1 MVLKPNAVVDIAKQ
15 GLQLQNL
22 TGMWNAR
29 VLDGFT
35 PFVVQFKEN
44 GLPVNL
50 TDLNAFIEGD
60 IGEGHYDSATDD
72 IVMTGTPKSVRYT
85 DDGSGN
91 TNMGIVVFR
100 LPPQFFIQ
108 TGIFKGFI
116 GLQSSTGIRSTSNDV
131 WFKVLGNSYTMGIS
145 CKYFISDFQKALDQ
159 ADGKITQALND
170 LYNKYNQKAG
180 QAESNLDNF
189 LSTLKNEQK
198 AADDLSMLIKQT
210 NDYINTHNVV
220 TRNEYDKLAN
230 EIVTKL
236 GQINVTP
243 NYYKNYDDMVA
254 NNPNGTENLC
264 VTADT
269 EHKWLYVNKQ
279 WLDLGNFSYAAI
291 DPQLKMAMLT
301 PNTSNVLPN
310 SDFKLDDYWSAA
322 SSDGKE
328 YTLENVIERFKS
340 YNGSYYF
347 KVFGDST
354 DAKVAR
360 WLLSSNFSVNGNA
373 YMSIGL
379 KGAVNSD
386 GTNAYIVVH
395 FIDKDKNEI
404 SQGTFLLDNSSAF
417 KYFKFENIAIPANTV
432 YISIGF
438 VCKGTGIIE
447 GTQPQINFDKVLL
460 PYDSKDTV
468 NQIDETYT
476 KIENEITSLPNDN
489 FLPNAD
495 LKTDNHWTVGS
506 SESKISINDVIDSSK
521 SYINSYYFK
530 ISGDGVGSTAYK
542 WLISENLSITEIHI
556 ISVGVKAMVS
566 GSENQRGAFVHL
578 DIHCLKADGTDSQL
592 TYSFTNSDKIKYYKF
607 ENIFLPDETTKIAIG
622 FTVQGTGS
630 IEGTQPQISFSEKL
644 PPYSA
649 NDVSEKIDRYAQPI
663 NNALPNSDF
672 KLDDYW
678 SAASSDGKEYTL
690 ENVIERFKSYNGSYY
705 FKVFG
710 DSTDAKV
717 ARWLLSSN
725 FSVNGNAY
733 MSIGLKGA
741 VNSDGTNAYIVVHFI
756 DKDKN
761 EISQGTF
768 LLDNSSAFKYFKF
781 ENIAIPANTVYISI
795 GFVCKGTGIIEGTQ
809 PQVSFTKVLL
819 PYSIADKTT
828 NKLPQ
833 LRIYVDDVISSDWTN
848 SRFTYVDGNKDLA
861 GFVQIAW
868 QGDSS
873 KSYPK
878 KNYKTKFFEDADFK
892 KKMNWK
898 PKASWANNNKFNLK
912 ANWIDATHAR
922 NLMNAKLFAK
932 ATAVTPFANADI
944 AKKLSASQNF
954 GQMEGF
960 PIEVYINNDY
970 QGLYTLNT
978 KKDEKTFN
986 MSDKIAGE
994 EALEFENPL
1003 GADLTI
1009 DEKNVST
1016 IVQDKPNDEL
1026 QNNFTK
1032 FVKFINDSSD
1042 DDFKAHLQDY
1052 IDVKSVMNQYL
1063 FGVLAQEWDYY
1074 SKSYLLL
1081 TYNNGK
1087 YWYLT
1092 QYDLDSTWDIYW
1104 NGTQDPRETSFDLS
1118 AKELSGFVTG
1128 GSTLY
1133 SRVYKLFKQE
1143 LQEQY
1148 KYLRSTVWRNDELI
1162 KPFKEFIDSIP
1173 SEVYKHDQT
1182 IWTNIPSKDFTSYGQ
1197 LQSTILRRASE
1208 MDQFVNNTFEPIDT
1222 K

>member
-438 VCKGTGIIE
+438 VCKGTGII
-447 GTQPQINFDKVLL
+447 K
-460 PYDSKDTV
+460 
-468 NQIDETYT
+468 
-476 KIENEITSLPNDN
+476 
-489 FLPNAD
+489 
-495 LKTDNHWTVGS
+495 
-506 SESKISINDVIDSSK
+506 
-521 SYINSYYFK
+521 
-530 ISGDGVGSTAYK
+530 
-542 WLISENLSITEIHI
+542 
-556 ISVGVKAMVS
+556 
-566 GSENQRGAFVHL
+566 
-578 DIHCLKADGTDSQL
+578 
-592 TYSFTNSDKIKYYKF
+592 
-607 ENIFLPDETTKIAIG
+607 
-622 FTVQGTGS
+622 
-630 IEGTQPQISFSEKL
+630 
-644 PPYSA
+644 
-649 NDVSEKIDRYAQPI
+649 
-663 NNALPNSDF
+663 
-672 KLDDYW
+672 
-678 SAASSDGKEYTL
+678 
-690 ENVIERFKSYNGSYY
+690 
-705 FKVFG
+705 
-710 DSTDAKV
+710 
-717 ARWLLSSN
+717 
-725 FSVNGNAY
+725 
-733 MSIGLKGA
+733 
-741 VNSDGTNAYIVVHFI
+741 
-756 DKDKN
+756 
-761 EISQGTF
+761 
-768 LLDNSSAFKYFKF
+768 
-781 ENIAIPANTVYISI
+781 
-795 GFVCKGTGIIEGTQ
+795 GTQ

>member
-15 GLQLQNL
+15 GPQLQNL

-91 TNMGIVVFR
+91 ANMGIVVFR
-100 LPPQFFIQ
+100 LPPQFFFQ

-159 ADGKITQALND
+159 ANRKITQALND

-269 EHKWLYVNKQ
+269 EHKWLYVNEQ

-291 DPQLKMAMLT
+291 DPQLKIAMLT
-301 PNTSNVLPN
+301 PNSSNVLPN
-310 SDFKLDDYWSAA
+310 SDFKLDDYWSA
-322 SSDGKE
+322 SSNGKE

-347 KVFGDST
+347 KVSGDST
-354 DAKVAR
+354 SGKWIISDNIA
-360 WLLSSNFSVNGNA
+360 VNNNT
-373 YMSIGL
+373 YMSLGF
-379 KGAVNSD
+379 KGTVNSD
-386 GTNAYIVVH
+386 GTNAHVDIH
-395 FIDKDKNEI
+395 FLDKNKNEI
-404 SQGTFLLDNSSAF
+404 DQKNFFLNNNTEF
-417 KYFKFENIAIPANTV
+417 KYFKFENIQLPANTV
-432 YISIGF
+432 FIFVGF
-438 VCKGTGIIE
+438 TAQGTGIIE

-468 NQIDETYT
+468 NQIDATYT
-476 KIENEITSLPNDN
+476 KIENEITSLPKNDN
-489 FLPNAD
+489 SLPNAD

-506 SESKISINDVIDSSK
+506 IGSKISINDVIDRSK

-530 ISGDGVGSTAYK
+530 ISGDGVGSTASK
-542 WLISENLSITEIHI
+542 WLISDNIAVNNNTCMSL
-556 ISVGVKAMVS
+556 GFK
-566 GSENQRGAFVHL
+566 
-578 DIHCLKADGTDSQL
+578 GT
-592 TYSFTNSDKIKYYKF
+592 
-607 ENIFLPDETTKIAIG
+607 
-622 FTVQGTGS
+622 
-630 IEGTQPQISFSEKL
+630 
-644 PPYSA
+644 
-649 NDVSEKIDRYAQPI
+649 
-663 NNALPNSDF
+663 
-672 KLDDYW
+672 
-678 SAASSDGKEYTL
+678 
-690 ENVIERFKSYNGSYY
+690 
-705 FKVFG
+705 
-710 DSTDAKV
+710 
-717 ARWLLSSN
+717 
-725 FSVNGNAY
+725 
-733 MSIGLKGA
+733 
-741 VNSDGTNAYIVVHFI
+741 VNSDGTNAHVDIHFL
-756 DKDKN
+756 DKNKN
-761 EISQGTF
+761 EIDQKNFF
-768 LLDNSSAFKYFKF
+768 LNNNTEFKYFKF
-781 ENIAIPANTVYISI
+781 ENIQLPANTVFIFV
-795 GFVCKGTGIIEGTQ
+795 GFTAQGTGIIEGTQ
-809 PQVSFTKVLL
+809 PQISFTKVLL
-819 PYSIADKTT
+819 PYSVADSSSK
-828 NKLPQ
+828 KLPQ
-833 LRIYVDDVISSDWTN
+833 LRIYLDGAISNDWTN

-873 KSYPK
+873 KGYPK
-878 KNYKTKFFEDADFK
+878 KNYKTKFFEDSSFK
-892 KKMNWK
+892 NKLKWK
-898 PKASWANNNKFNLK
+898 PKPSWASNNKFNLK

-922 NLMNAKLFAK
+922 NLTNAKLFAK
-932 ATAVTPFANADI
+932 ATAVTPFANADV

-994 EALEFENPL
+994 EALEFENSL

-1063 FGVLAQEWDYY
+1063 FGVMAQEWDYY

-1118 AKELSGFVTG
+1118 AKKLGGFVTG

>member
-15 GLQLQNL
+15 GPQLQNL

-91 TNMGIVVFR
+91 ANMGIVVFR
-100 LPPQFFIQ
+100 LPPQFFFQ

-159 ADGKITQALND
+159 ANRKITQALND

-269 EHKWLYVNKQ
+269 EHKWLYVNEQ

-291 DPQLKMAMLT
+291 DPQLKIAMLT
-301 PNTSNVLPN
+301 PNSSNVLPN
-310 SDFKLDDYWSAA
+310 SDFKLDDYWSA
-322 SSDGKE
+322 SSNGKE

-347 KVFGDST
+347 KVSGDST
-354 DAKVAR
+354 SGKWIISDNIA
-360 WLLSSNFSVNGNA
+360 VNNNT
-373 YMSIGL
+373 YMSLGF
-379 KGAVNSD
+379 KGTVNSD
-386 GTNAYIVVH
+386 GTNAHVDIH
-395 FIDKDKNEI
+395 FLDKNKNEI
-404 SQGTFLLDNSSAF
+404 DQKNFFLNNNTEF
-417 KYFKFENIAIPANTV
+417 KYFKFENIQLPANTV
-432 YISIGF
+432 FIFVGF
-438 VCKGTGIIE
+438 TAQGTGIIE

-468 NQIDETYT
+468 NQIDATYT
-476 KIENEITSLPNDN
+476 KIENEITSLPKNDN
-489 FLPNAD
+489 SLPNAD

-506 SESKISINDVIDSSK
+506 IGSKISINDVIDRSK

-530 ISGDGVGSTAYK
+530 ISGDGVGSTASK
-542 WLISENLSITEIHI
+542 WLISDNIAVNNNTCMSL
-556 ISVGVKAMVS
+556 GFK
-566 GSENQRGAFVHL
+566 
-578 DIHCLKADGTDSQL
+578 GT
-592 TYSFTNSDKIKYYKF
+592 
-607 ENIFLPDETTKIAIG
+607 
-622 FTVQGTGS
+622 
-630 IEGTQPQISFSEKL
+630 
-644 PPYSA
+644 
-649 NDVSEKIDRYAQPI
+649 
-663 NNALPNSDF
+663 
-672 KLDDYW
+672 
-678 SAASSDGKEYTL
+678 
-690 ENVIERFKSYNGSYY
+690 
-705 FKVFG
+705 
-710 DSTDAKV
+710 
-717 ARWLLSSN
+717 
-725 FSVNGNAY
+725 
-733 MSIGLKGA
+733 
-741 VNSDGTNAYIVVHFI
+741 VNSDGTNAHVDIHFL
-756 DKDKN
+756 DKNKN
-761 EISQGTF
+761 EIDQKKFF
-768 LLDNSSAFKYFKF
+768 LNNNTEFKYFKF
-781 ENIAIPANTVYISI
+781 ENIQLPANTVFIFV
-795 GFVCKGTGIIEGTQ
+795 GFTAQGTGIIEGTQ
-809 PQVSFTKVLL
+809 PQISFTKVLL
-819 PYSIADKTT
+819 PYSVADSSSK
-828 NKLPQ
+828 KLPQ
-833 LRIYVDDVISSDWTN
+833 LRIYLDGAISNDWTN

-873 KSYPK
+873 KGYPK
-878 KNYKTKFFEDADFK
+878 KNYKTKFFEDSSFK
-892 KKMNWK
+892 NKLKWK
-898 PKASWANNNKFNLK
+898 PKPSWASNNKFNLK

-922 NLMNAKLFAK
+922 NLTNAKLFAK
-932 ATAVTPFANADI
+932 ATAVTPFANADV

-994 EALEFENPL
+994 EALEFENSL

-1063 FGVLAQEWDYY
+1063 FGVMAQEWDYY

-1118 AKELSGFVTG
+1118 AKKLGGFVTG

>member
-1 MVLKPNAVVDIAKQ
+1 
-15 GLQLQNL
+15 
-22 TGMWNAR
+22 
-29 VLDGFT
+29 
-35 PFVVQFKEN
+35 
-44 GLPVNL
+44 
-50 TDLNAFIEGD
+50 
-60 IGEGHYDSATDD
+60 
-72 IVMTGTPKSVRYT
+72 
-85 DDGSGN
+85 
-91 TNMGIVVFR
+91 
-100 LPPQFFIQ
+100 
-108 TGIFKGFI
+108 
-116 GLQSSTGIRSTSNDV
+116 
-131 WFKVLGNSYTMGIS
+131 MGIS

-301 PNTSNVLPN
+301 PNTSNV
-310 SDFKLDDYWSAA
+310 
-322 SSDGKE
+322 
-328 YTLENVIERFKS
+328 
-340 YNGSYYF
+340 
-347 KVFGDST
+347 
-354 DAKVAR
+354 
-360 WLLSSNFSVNGNA
+360 
-373 YMSIGL
+373 
-379 KGAVNSD
+379 
-386 GTNAYIVVH
+386 
-395 FIDKDKNEI
+395 
-404 SQGTFLLDNSSAF
+404 
-417 KYFKFENIAIPANTV
+417 
-432 YISIGF
+432 
-438 VCKGTGIIE
+438 
-447 GTQPQINFDKVLL
+447 
-460 PYDSKDTV
+460 
-468 NQIDETYT
+468 
-476 KIENEITSLPNDN
+476 
-489 FLPNAD
+489 
-495 LKTDNHWTVGS
+495 
-506 SESKISINDVIDSSK
+506 
-521 SYINSYYFK
+521 
-530 ISGDGVGSTAYK
+530 
-542 WLISENLSITEIHI
+542 
-556 ISVGVKAMVS
+556 
-566 GSENQRGAFVHL
+566 
-578 DIHCLKADGTDSQL
+578 
-592 TYSFTNSDKIKYYKF
+592 
-607 ENIFLPDETTKIAIG
+607 
-622 FTVQGTGS
+622 
-630 IEGTQPQISFSEKL
+630 
-644 PPYSA
+644 
-649 NDVSEKIDRYAQPI
+649 
-663 NNALPNSDF
+663 LPNSDF

>member
-269 EHKWLYVNKQ
+269 ENKWLYVNKQ

-301 PNTSNVLPN
+301 PNTSNV
-310 SDFKLDDYWSAA
+310 
-322 SSDGKE
+322 
-328 YTLENVIERFKS
+328 
-340 YNGSYYF
+340 
-347 KVFGDST
+347 
-354 DAKVAR
+354 
-360 WLLSSNFSVNGNA
+360 
-373 YMSIGL
+373 
-379 KGAVNSD
+379 
-386 GTNAYIVVH
+386 
-395 FIDKDKNEI
+395 
-404 SQGTFLLDNSSAF
+404 
-417 KYFKFENIAIPANTV
+417 
-432 YISIGF
+432 
-438 VCKGTGIIE
+438 
-447 GTQPQINFDKVLL
+447 
-460 PYDSKDTV
+460 
-468 NQIDETYT
+468 
-476 KIENEITSLPNDN
+476 
-489 FLPNAD
+489 
-495 LKTDNHWTVGS
+495 
-506 SESKISINDVIDSSK
+506 
-521 SYINSYYFK
+521 
-530 ISGDGVGSTAYK
+530 
-542 WLISENLSITEIHI
+542 
-556 ISVGVKAMVS
+556 
-566 GSENQRGAFVHL
+566 
-578 DIHCLKADGTDSQL
+578 
-592 TYSFTNSDKIKYYKF
+592 
-607 ENIFLPDETTKIAIG
+607 
-622 FTVQGTGS
+622 
-630 IEGTQPQISFSEKL
+630 
-644 PPYSA
+644 
-649 NDVSEKIDRYAQPI
+649 
-663 NNALPNSDF
+663 LPNSDF

>member
-1 MVLKPNAVVDIAKQ
+1 MVLKPNAVVDIAKP
-15 GLQLQNL
+15 GPQLQNL

-50 TDLNAFIEGD
+50 TNLTAFIEGD

-72 IVMTGTPKSVRYT
+72 VVMTGTPKSVRYT

-347 KVFGDST
+347 KV
-354 DAKVAR
+354 
-360 WLLSSNFSVNGNA
+360 L
-373 YMSIGL
+373 
-379 KGAVNSD
+379 
-386 GTNAYIVVH
+386 
-395 FIDKDKNEI
+395 
-404 SQGTFLLDNSSAF
+404 
-417 KYFKFENIAIPANTV
+417 
-432 YISIGF
+432 
-438 VCKGTGIIE
+438 
-447 GTQPQINFDKVLL
+447 
-460 PYDSKDTV
+460 
-468 NQIDETYT
+468 
-476 KIENEITSLPNDN
+476 
-489 FLPNAD
+489 
-495 LKTDNHWTVGS
+495 
-506 SESKISINDVIDSSK
+506 
-521 SYINSYYFK
+521 
-530 ISGDGVGSTAYK
+530 
-542 WLISENLSITEIHI
+542 
-556 ISVGVKAMVS
+556 
-566 GSENQRGAFVHL
+566 
-578 DIHCLKADGTDSQL
+578 
-592 TYSFTNSDKIKYYKF
+592 
-607 ENIFLPDETTKIAIG
+607 
-622 FTVQGTGS
+622 
-630 IEGTQPQISFSEKL
+630 
-644 PPYSA
+644 
-649 NDVSEKIDRYAQPI
+649 
-663 NNALPNSDF
+663 
-672 KLDDYW
+672 
-678 SAASSDGKEYTL
+678 
-690 ENVIERFKSYNGSYY
+690 
-705 FKVFG
+705 G

>member
-1 MVLKPNAVVDIAKQ
+1 MVLKPNAVVDIAKP
-15 GLQLQNL
+15 GPQLQNL

-50 TDLNAFIEGD
+50 TNLTAFIEGD

-72 IVMTGTPKSVRYT
+72 VVMTGTPKSVRYT

-159 ADGKITQALND
+159 ANSKITQALND

-189 LSTLKNEQK
+189 LATLKNEQK

-269 EHKWLYVNKQ
+269 EHKWLYVNEQ

-291 DPQLKMAMLT
+291 DPQLKIAMLT
-301 PNTSNVLPN
+301 PNSSNVLPN
-310 SDFKLDDYWSAA
+310 SDFKLDDYWSA
-322 SSDGKE
+322 SSNGKE

-347 KVFGDST
+347 KVSGDST
-354 DAKVAR
+354 DAKVPR
-360 WLLSSNFSVNGNA
+360 WIISDNIAVNNNT
-373 YMSIGL
+373 YMSLGF
-379 KGAVNSD
+379 KGSVNSD
-386 GTNAYIVVH
+386 GTNAHVDIH
-395 FIDKDKNEI
+395 FLDKDKNEI
-404 SQGTFLLDNSSAF
+404 DQKKFSLNNNTEF
-417 KYFKFENIAIPANTV
+417 KYFKFENIQLPANTV
-432 YISIGF
+432 F
-438 VCKGTGIIE
+438 
-447 GTQPQINFDKVLL
+447 
-460 PYDSKDTV
+460 
-468 NQIDETYT
+468 
-476 KIENEITSLPNDN
+476 
-489 FLPNAD
+489 
-495 LKTDNHWTVGS
+495 
-506 SESKISINDVIDSSK
+506 
-521 SYINSYYFK
+521 
-530 ISGDGVGSTAYK
+530 
-542 WLISENLSITEIHI
+542 
-556 ISVGVKAMVS
+556 ISVG
-566 GSENQRGAFVHL
+566 
-578 DIHCLKADGTDSQL
+578 
-592 TYSFTNSDKIKYYKF
+592 FT
-607 ENIFLPDETTKIAIG
+607 A
-622 FTVQGTGS
+622 QGTGS
-630 IEGTQPQISFSEKL
+630 
-644 PPYSA
+644 
-649 NDVSEKIDRYAQPI
+649 
-663 NNALPNSDF
+663 
-672 KLDDYW
+672 
-678 SAASSDGKEYTL
+678 
-690 ENVIERFKSYNGSYY
+690 
-705 FKVFG
+705 
-710 DSTDAKV
+710 
-717 ARWLLSSN
+717 
-725 FSVNGNAY
+725 
-733 MSIGLKGA
+733 
-741 VNSDGTNAYIVVHFI
+741 
-756 DKDKN
+756 
-761 EISQGTF
+761 
-768 LLDNSSAFKYFKF
+768 
-781 ENIAIPANTVYISI
+781 
-795 GFVCKGTGIIEGTQ
+795 IEGTQ

-819 PYSIADKTT
+819 PYSVADSSSK
-828 NKLPQ
+828 KLPQ
-833 LRIYVDDVISSDWTN
+833 LRIYLDGAISSDWTN

-873 KSYPK
+873 RNYPK
-878 KNYKTKFFEDADFK
+878 KNYKTKFFEDSSFK
-892 KKMNWK
+892 NKLKWK
-898 PKASWANNNKFNLK
+898 PKPSWASNNKFNLK

-922 NLMNAKLFAK
+922 NLTNAKLFAK
-932 ATAVTPFANADI
+932 ATAVTPFANADV

-1118 AKELSGFVTG
+1118 AKKLGGFVTG

>member
-1 MVLKPNAVVDIAKQ
+1 MAVKADITIDIDKQ
-15 GLQLQNL
+15 VGNLQNL
-22 TGMWNAR
+22 TSIYNAR
-29 VLDGFT
+29 VGDNKT
-35 PFVVQFKEN
+35 PLTVLWRKN
-44 GLPVNL
+44 GMALNL
-50 TDLNAFIEGD
+50 KGLHAFIAGKVGD
-60 IGEGHYDSATDD
+60 GSYNSETDKVD
-72 IVMTGTPKSVRYT
+72 FPVGTPVVKYE
-85 DDGSGN
+85 DDGSGTLDN
-91 TNMGIVVFR
+91 GQSGLTTLLIPKQMWQKSGVFA
-100 LPPQFFIQ
+100 
-108 TGIFKGFI
+108 GYI
-116 GLQSSTGIRSTSNDV
+116 GLKSADGSVFTSKDI
-131 WFKVLGNSYTMGIS
+131 WFKVLGNVLDAGVGIN
-145 CKYFISDFQKALDQ
+145 YFISDFDKALAEAKEKSSQLILDARNAYLNETKNAHDSLDALKSQIQ
-159 ADGKITQALND
+159 ANRDEQ
-170 LYNKYNQKAG
+170 
-180 QAESNLDNF
+180 ENLAQH
-189 LSTLKNEQK
+189 LVGTEQQ
-198 AADDLSMLIKQT
+198 IE
-210 NDYINTHNVV
+210 THDVV
-220 TRNEYDKLAN
+220 TRPEYEKLSN
-230 EIVTKL
+230 QIVTKL
-236 GQINVTP
+236 SQINTAP
-243 NYYKNYDDMVA
+243 NYYINYADMINKN
-254 NNPNGTENLC
+254 PHGTDNLC
-264 VTADT
+264 VTSDT
-269 EHKWLYVNKQ
+269 QHKWLYVNGS
-279 WLDLGNFSYAAI
+279 WEDLGNFSYAAI
-291 DPQLKMAMLT
+291 DSQLKIAMLT
-301 PNTSNVLPN
+301 PNSSNVLPN
-310 SDFKLDDYWSAA
+310 SDFKLDDYWSA
-322 SSDGKE
+322 SSNGKE

-347 KVFGDST
+347 KVSGDST
-354 DAKVAR
+354 DAKVPR
-360 WLLSSNFSVNGNA
+360 WMISDNIAVNNNT
-373 YMSIGL
+373 YMSLGF
-379 KGAVNSD
+379 KGTVNSD
-386 GTNAYIVVH
+386 GTNAHVDIH
-395 FIDKDKNEI
+395 FLDKNKNEI
-404 SQGTFLLDNSSAF
+404 DQKKFFLSNNTEF
-417 KYFKFENIAIPANTV
+417 KYFKFENIQLPANTV
-432 YISIGF
+432 FISVGF
-438 VCKGTGIIE
+438 TAQGTGIIE

-476 KIENEITSLPNDN
+476 KIENEITSLHNDN
-489 FLPNAD
+489 SLPNAD
-495 LKTDNHWTVGS
+495 LKTDNNWTVGS
-506 SESKISINDVIDSSK
+506 SGSKISINDVIDRSK

-530 ISGDGVGSTAYK
+530 
-542 WLISENLSITEIHI
+542 
-556 ISVGVKAMVS
+556 VS
-566 GSENQRGAFVHL
+566 
-578 DIHCLKADGTDSQL
+578 
-592 TYSFTNSDKIKYYKF
+592 
-607 ENIFLPDETTKIAIG
+607 
-622 FTVQGTGS
+622 
-630 IEGTQPQISFSEKL
+630 
-644 PPYSA
+644 
-649 NDVSEKIDRYAQPI
+649 
-663 NNALPNSDF
+663 
-672 KLDDYW
+672 
-678 SAASSDGKEYTL
+678 
-690 ENVIERFKSYNGSYY
+690 
-705 FKVFG
+705 G
-710 DSTDAKV
+710 DSTSGKWMISDNIA
-717 ARWLLSSN
+717 
-725 FSVNGNAY
+725 VNNNTY
-733 MSIGLKGA
+733 MSLGFKGT
-741 VNSDGTNAYIVVHFI
+741 VNSDGTNAHVDIHFL
-756 DKDKN
+756 DKNKN
-761 EISQGTF
+761 EIDQKKFF
-768 LLDNSSAFKYFKF
+768 LSNNTEFKYFKF
-781 ENIAIPANTVYISI
+781 ENIQLPANTVFISV
-795 GFVCKGTGIIEGTQ
+795 GFTAQGTGSIEGTQ

-819 PYSIADKTT
+819 PYSVADSSSK
-828 NKLPQ
+828 KLPQ
-833 LRIYVDDVISSDWTN
+833 LRIYLDGAISSDWTN

-873 KSYPK
+873 KNYPK
-878 KNYKTKFFEDADFK
+878 KNYKTKFFEDSSFK
-892 KKMNWK
+892 NKLKWK
-898 PKASWANNNKFNLK
+898 PKPSWASNNKFNLK

-922 NLMNAKLFAK
+922 NLTNAKLFAK
-932 ATAVTPFANADI
+932 ATAVTPFANADV

-1118 AKELSGFVTG
+1118 AKKLGGFVTG

>member
-15 GLQLQNL
+15 GPQLQNL

-91 TNMGIVVFR
+91 ANMGIVVFR
-100 LPPQFFIQ
+100 LPPQFFFQ

-116 GLQSSTGIRSTSNDV
+116 GLQNSTGIRSTSNDV

-159 ADGKITQALND
+159 ANGKITQALND

-220 TRNEYDKLAN
+220 TKNEYDKLAN

-269 EHKWLYVNKQ
+269 EHKWLYVNEQ

-291 DPQLKMAMLT
+291 DPQLKIAMLT
-301 PNTSNVLPN
+301 PNSSNVLSN
-310 SDFKLDDYWSAA
+310 SDFKLDDYWSA
-322 SSDGKE
+322 SSNGKK

-347 KVFGDST
+347 KVSGDST
-354 DAKVAR
+354 DAKVSR
-360 WLLSSNFSVNGNA
+360 WLISDNIAVNNNTYMSLGFKGSVN
-373 YMSIGL
+373 S
-379 KGAVNSD
+379 V
-386 GTNAYIVVH
+386 GTNAHVDIH
-395 FIDKDKNEI
+395 FLDKDKNEI
-404 SQGTFLLDNSSAF
+404 DQKKFFLNNNTEF
-417 KYFKFENIAIPANTV
+417 KYFKFENIQLPANTV
-432 YISIGF
+432 FISVGF
-438 VCKGTGIIE
+438 AAQGTGIIE
-447 GTQPQINFDKVLL
+447 GTQPQVNFDKVLL

-489 FLPNAD
+489 CLPNAD

-506 SESKISINDVIDSSK
+506 SGSKISIND
-521 SYINSYYFK
+521 
-530 ISGDGVGSTAYK
+530 
-542 WLISENLSITEIHI
+542 
-556 ISVGVKAMVS
+556 
-566 GSENQRGAFVHL
+566 
-578 DIHCLKADGTDSQL
+578 
-592 TYSFTNSDKIKYYKF
+592 
-607 ENIFLPDETTKIAIG
+607 
-622 FTVQGTGS
+622 
-630 IEGTQPQISFSEKL
+630 
-644 PPYSA
+644 
-649 NDVSEKIDRYAQPI
+649 
-663 NNALPNSDF
+663 
-672 KLDDYW
+672 
-678 SAASSDGKEYTL
+678 
-690 ENVIERFKSYNGSYY
+690 VIERFKSYNGSYY
-705 FKVFG
+705 FKVSG

-717 ARWLLSSN
+717 SRWLISDNIAVNNNTYMSLG
-725 FSVNGNAY
+725 FKGSVN
-733 MSIGLKGA
+733 S
-741 VNSDGTNAYIVVHFI
+741 VGTNAHVDIHFL

-761 EISQGTF
+761 EIDQKKFF
-768 LLDNSSAFKYFKF
+768 LNNNTEFKYFKF
-781 ENIAIPANTVYISI
+781 ENIQLPANTVFISV
-795 GFVCKGTGIIEGTQ
+795 GFAAQGTGIIEGTQ

-819 PYSIADKTT
+819 PYSVADSSSK
-828 NKLPQ
+828 KLPQ
-833 LRIYVDDVISSDWTN
+833 LRIYLDGAISNDWTN

-873 KSYPK
+873 KGYPK
-878 KNYKTKFFEDADFK
+878 KNYKTKFFEDSSFK
-892 KKMNWK
+892 NKLKWK
-898 PKASWANNNKFNLK
+898 PKSSWASNNKFNLK

-922 NLMNAKLFAK
+922 NLTNAKLFAK
-932 ATAVTPFANADI
+932 ATAVTPFANADV

-994 EALEFENPL
+994 EALEFENSL

-1118 AKELSGFVTG
+1118 AKELGGFVTG

>member
-1 MVLKPNAVVDIAKQ
+1 MVLKPNAVVDIAKP
-15 GLQLQNL
+15 GPQLQNL

-50 TDLNAFIEGD
+50 TGLNAFIEGD
-60 IGEGHYDSATDD
+60 IGEGHYDSSTDD

-116 GLQSSTGIRSTSNDV
+116 GLQSSNGIRSTSNDV
-131 WFKVLGNSYTMGIS
+131 WFKVLGSSYTMGIS

-159 ADGKITQALND
+159 ANGKIDQALAD

-269 EHKWLYVNKQ
+269 EHKWLYVNEQ

-291 DPQLKMAMLT
+291 DPQLKIAMLT
-301 PNTSNVLPN
+301 PNSSNVLPN
-310 SDFKLDDYWSAA
+310 SDFKLDDYWVP
-322 SSDGKE
+322 GTNNGTE
-328 YTLENVIERFKS
+328 YTLENIIERNKS

-347 KVFGDST
+347 KVSADQNDPKAT
-354 DAKVAR
+354 R
-360 WLLSSNFSVNGNA
+360 WLVSDAILTNGNQIVSYGLKA
-373 YMSIGL
+373 SVFDGANASIGF
-379 KGAVNSD
+379 
-386 GTNAYIVVH
+386 H
-395 FIDKDKNEI
+395 FLDKNKAEI
-404 SQGTFLLDNSSAF
+404 NLKTDYLTNTEDLH
-417 KYFKFENIAIPANTV
+417 YFKFENVKLPDGTAFIALA
-432 YISIGF
+432 F
-438 VCKGTGIIE
+438 VVKGKAIIE
-447 GTQPQINFDKVLL
+447 GTQPQINFGSALL
-460 PYDSKDTV
+460 PYDVSDVLDT
-468 NQIDETYT
+468 E
-476 KIENEITSLPNDN
+476 
-489 FLPNAD
+489 
-495 LKTDNHWTVGS
+495 
-506 SESKISINDVIDSSK
+506 
-521 SYINSYYFK
+521 
-530 ISGDGVGSTAYK
+530 
-542 WLISENLSITEIHI
+542 
-556 ISVGVKAMVS
+556 
-566 GSENQRGAFVHL
+566 
-578 DIHCLKADGTDSQL
+578 
-592 TYSFTNSDKIKYYKF
+592 
-607 ENIFLPDETTKIAIG
+607 
-622 FTVQGTGS
+622 
-630 IEGTQPQISFSEKL
+630 EKL
-644 PPYSA
+644 K
-649 NDVSEKIDRYAQPI
+649 EKINKALRPI
-663 NNALPNSDF
+663 NNVLPNSNLNFDEA
-672 KLDDYW
+672 W
-678 SAASSDGKEYTL
+678 SPGTNNATEYLLKDIINRSKT
-690 ENVIERFKSYNGSYY
+690 YNGSYY
-705 FKVFG
+705 FKVSG
-710 DSTDAKV
+710 DPTDAKV
-717 ARWLLSSN
+717 ARWIASDRIPVEN
-725 FSVNGNAY
+725 NATAVSY
-733 MSIGLKGA
+733 GLKA
-741 VNSDGTNAYIVVHFI
+741 NVQSDGQNACTTIYFLNEDGKELNEQTHFLHATS
-756 DKDKN
+756 KL
-761 EISQGTF
+761 E
-768 LLDNSSAFKYFKF
+768 YFKF
-781 ENIAIPANTVYISI
+781 ENIPMPTGTTKISI
-795 GFVCKGTGIIEGTQ
+795 GFTCRGGCYIEGTQ
-809 PQVSFTKVLL
+809 PQINFGSILL
-819 PYSIADKTT
+819 PYSHTDQVVKA
-828 NKLPQ
+828 LPQ
-833 LRIYVDDVISSDWTN
+833 VRIYPSATIGNDWTK
-848 SRFTYVDGNKDLA
+848 SRFTYIDKNKKLA
-861 GFVQIAW
+861 GFVQVAW

-873 KSYPK
+873 KEYPK
-878 KNYKTKFFEDADFK
+878 KNYKTKFFKDADFK
-892 KKMNWK
+892 EKLEWK
-898 PKASWANNNKFNLK
+898 PKASWASNNKFNLK

-932 ATAVTPFANADI
+932 ATAVTPFANADV
-944 AKKLSASQNF
+944 AKKLGASQNF

-960 PIEVYINNDY
+960 PIELYVDNIY

-986 MSDKIAGE
+986 MDDKVAGE

-1003 GADLTI
+1003 GGDLTI
-1009 DEKNVST
+1009 DENNVST
-1016 IVQDKPNDEL
+1016 IVQDKPTDEL
-1026 QNNFTK
+1026 QTNFTK

-1063 FGVLAQEWDYY
+1063 FGVMAQEWDYY

-1081 TYNNGK
+1081 TYNNGM

-1104 NGTQDPRETSFDLS
+1104 NGTQDSRESSFDLNTS
-1118 AKELSGFVTG
+1118 NLSNFVTG
-1128 GSTLY
+1128 GSTLF
-1133 SRVYKLFKQE
+1133 SRVYKLFKSE
-1143 LQEQY
+1143 LQKQY
-1148 KYLRSTVWRNDELI
+1148 SYLRSTVWRNDELI

-1197 LQSTILRRASE
+1197 LQSTILRRVSE

>member
-15 GLQLQNL
+15 GPQLQNL

-91 TNMGIVVFR
+91 ANMGIVVFR
-100 LPPQFFIQ
+100 LPPQFFFQ

-159 ADGKITQALND
+159 ANRKITQALND

-269 EHKWLYVNKQ
+269 EHKWLYVNEQ

-291 DPQLKMAMLT
+291 DPQLKIAMLT
-301 PNTSNVLPN
+301 PNSSNVLPN
-310 SDFKLDDYWSAA
+310 SDFKLDDYWSA
-322 SSDGKE
+322 SSNGKE

-347 KVFGDST
+347 KVSGDST
-354 DAKVAR
+354 SGKWIISDNIA
-360 WLLSSNFSVNGNA
+360 VNNNT
-373 YMSIGL
+373 YMSLGF
-379 KGAVNSD
+379 KGTVNSD
-386 GTNAYIVVH
+386 GTNAHVDIH
-395 FIDKDKNEI
+395 FLDKNKNEI
-404 SQGTFLLDNSSAF
+404 DQKKFFLNNNTEF
-417 KYFKFENIAIPANTV
+417 KYFKFENIQLPANTV
-432 YISIGF
+432 FIFVGF
-438 VCKGTGIIE
+438 TAQGTGIIE

-468 NQIDETYT
+468 NQIDATYT
-476 KIENEITSLPNDN
+476 KIENEITSLPKNDN
-489 FLPNAD
+489 SLPNAD

-506 SESKISINDVIDSSK
+506 IGSKISINDVIDRSK

-530 ISGDGVGSTAYK
+530 ISGDGVGSTASK
-542 WLISENLSITEIHI
+542 WLISDNIAVNNNTCMSL
-556 ISVGVKAMVS
+556 GFK
-566 GSENQRGAFVHL
+566 
-578 DIHCLKADGTDSQL
+578 GT
-592 TYSFTNSDKIKYYKF
+592 
-607 ENIFLPDETTKIAIG
+607 
-622 FTVQGTGS
+622 
-630 IEGTQPQISFSEKL
+630 
-644 PPYSA
+644 
-649 NDVSEKIDRYAQPI
+649 
-663 NNALPNSDF
+663 
-672 KLDDYW
+672 
-678 SAASSDGKEYTL
+678 
-690 ENVIERFKSYNGSYY
+690 
-705 FKVFG
+705 
-710 DSTDAKV
+710 
-717 ARWLLSSN
+717 
-725 FSVNGNAY
+725 
-733 MSIGLKGA
+733 
-741 VNSDGTNAYIVVHFI
+741 VNSDGTNAHVDIHFL
-756 DKDKN
+756 DKNKN
-761 EISQGTF
+761 EIDQKKFF
-768 LLDNSSAFKYFKF
+768 LNNNTEFKYFKF
-781 ENIAIPANTVYISI
+781 ENIQLPANTVFIFV
-795 GFVCKGTGIIEGTQ
+795 GFTAQGTGIIEGTQ
-809 PQVSFTKVLL
+809 PQISFTKVLL
-819 PYSIADKTT
+819 PYSVADSSSK
-828 NKLPQ
+828 KLPQ
-833 LRIYVDDVISSDWTN
+833 LRIYLDGAISNDWTN

-873 KSYPK
+873 KGYPK
-878 KNYKTKFFEDADFK
+878 KNYKTKFFEDSSFK
-892 KKMNWK
+892 NKLKWK
-898 PKASWANNNKFNLK
+898 PKPSWASNNKFNLK

-922 NLMNAKLFAK
+922 NLTNAKLFAK
-932 ATAVTPFANADI
+932 ATAVTPFANADV

-994 EALEFENPL
+994 EALEFENSL

-1063 FGVLAQEWDYY
+1063 FGVMAQEWDYY

-1118 AKELSGFVTG
+1118 AKKLGGFVTG

>member
-15 GLQLQNL
+15 GPQLQNL

-91 TNMGIVVFR
+91 TNLGIVVFR
-100 LPPQFFIQ
+100 LPPQFFFQ

-159 ADGKITQALND
+159 ANGKITQALND

-220 TRNEYDKLAN
+220 TKNEYDKLAN

-269 EHKWLYVNKQ
+269 EHKWLYVNEQ

-291 DPQLKMAMLT
+291 DPQLKIAMLT
-301 PNTSNVLPN
+301 PNSSNVLPN
-310 SDFKLDDYWSAA
+310 SDFKLDDYWSA
-322 SSDGKE
+322 SSNSKE

-347 KVFGDST
+347 KVSGDSI
-354 DAKVAR
+354 DAKVSR
-360 WLLSSNFSVNGNA
+360 WLISDNIAVNNNT
-373 YMSIGL
+373 YMSLGF
-379 KGAVNSD
+379 KGTVNSD
-386 GTNAYIVVH
+386 GTNAHVDIH
-395 FIDKDKNEI
+395 FLDKDKNEI
-404 SQGTFLLDNSSAF
+404 DQKKFFLNNNTEF
-417 KYFKFENIAIPANTV
+417 KYFKFENIQLPANTV
-432 YISIGF
+432 FISVGF
-438 VCKGTGIIE
+438 TAQGTGIIE

-468 NQIDETYT
+468 NQTDETYT
-476 KIENEITSLPNDN
+476 KIENEIISLPNDN
-489 FLPNAD
+489 SLPNAD

-506 SESKISINDVIDSSK
+506 IGSKISINDVIDRSK

-530 ISGDGVGSTAYK
+530 VSGDSIDAKVPR
-542 WLISENLSITEIHI
+542 WLIS
-556 ISVGVKAMVS
+556 
-566 GSENQRGAFVHL
+566 
-578 DIHCLKADGTDSQL
+578 D
-592 TYSFTNSDKIKYYKF
+592 
-607 ENIFLPDETTKIAIG
+607 NIA
-622 FTVQGTGS
+622 V
-630 IEGTQPQISFSEKL
+630 
-644 PPYSA
+644 
-649 NDVSEKIDRYAQPI
+649 
-663 NNALPNSDF
+663 NNN
-672 KLDDYW
+672 
-678 SAASSDGKEYTL
+678 T
-690 ENVIERFKSYNGSYY
+690 
-705 FKVFG
+705 
-710 DSTDAKV
+710 
-717 ARWLLSSN
+717 
-725 FSVNGNAY
+725 Y
-733 MSIGLKGA
+733 MSLGFKGT
-741 VNSDGTNAYIVVHFI
+741 VNSDGTNAHVDIHFL

-761 EISQGTF
+761 EIDQKKFF
-768 LLDNSSAFKYFKF
+768 LNNNTEFKYFKF
-781 ENIAIPANTVYISI
+781 ENIQLPANTVFISV
-795 GFVCKGTGIIEGTQ
+795 GFTAQGTGIIEGTQ

-819 PYSIADKTT
+819 PYSVADSSSK
-828 NKLPQ
+828 KLPQ
-833 LRIYVDDVISSDWTN
+833 LRIYLDGAISSDWTN

-873 KSYPK
+873 RNYPK
-878 KNYKTKFFEDADFK
+878 KNYKTKFFEDSSFK
-892 KKMNWK
+892 NKLKWK
-898 PKASWANNNKFNLK
+898 PKPSWASNNKFNLK

-922 NLMNAKLFAK
+922 NLTNAKLFAK
-932 ATAVTPFANADI
+932 ATAVTPFANADV

-994 EALEFENPL
+994 EALEFENSL

-1118 AKELSGFVTG
+1118 AKELGGFVTG